1 MALISLEEQINML
14 VLALQFSRSA
24 RTTWRLLFTLADGQC
39 LQHIAAEELAVRRF
53 VLGVEGD
60 SLKTEE
66 KTRPAGVGRIKRR
79 TCD

>member
-1 MALISLEEQINML
+1 M
-14 VLALQFSRSA
+14 
-24 RTTWRLLFTLADGQC
+24 DGQC
-39 LQHIAAEELAVRRF
+39 LQHIAAEELANVWRF

-66 KTRPAGVGRIKRR
+66 KTRSAGVGRIKRR